1 MIIFAVISGASRPV
15 FQFFLLFRGLRDA
28 APFLLRT
35 FLAAFGGNA
44 LLSRK
49 GVMNKFIGKLSGLF
63 KREKTAAVTSGSGR
77 VSCVLPS
84 ASYGRDGAC
93 IATVYRCVRLL
104 SESVAM
110 LPLRYLES
118 DARGIKSERDRWM
131 NYLLQV
137 QPNENYSAFDFMRL
151 AVAQIL
157 VRGNAYIMPVSESG
171 FRGFDRLVLLSPG
184 AVSVNPVTGIY
195 TVSDTTNNI
204 FGTYLPKEIIHL
216 RNNNAGGLVGQ
227 SVISAARN
235 ALSIAAQGDA
245 ETLDRF
251 KTGGAVR
258 GLVCGTGD
266 FAGTGYTANGEIERT
281 AQDLDADFNVS
292 GRRIVSVPEPLQ
304 FTQLSM
310 SSADLQFLESRKF
323 EVLEICRFFGVH
335 PSFVFS
341 DTSSNYKSAEN
352 ANTAFLA
359 QTLNPMLR
367 MIENEF
373 QRKLCGWRLHGS
385 AKFEFDRSALY
396 ASDPESRARYEAQQL
411 GNGTRTVNELRAADN
426 RPPVEG
432 GDKPLVSANLRTI
445 DEINTNDTPQDAKD

>member
-1 MIIFAVISGASRPV
+1 M
-15 FQFFLLFRGLRDA
+15 
-28 APFLLRT
+28 
-35 FLAAFGGNA
+35 
-44 LLSRK
+44 
-49 GVMNKFIGKLSGLF
+49 
-63 KREKTAAVTSGSGR
+63 
-77 VSCVLPS
+77 
-84 ASYGRDGAC
+84 
-93 IATVYRCVRLL
+93 
-104 SESVAM
+104 
-110 LPLRYLES
+110 
-118 DARGIKSERDRWM
+118 
-131 NYLLQV
+131 
-137 QPNENYSAFDFMRL
+137 
-151 AVAQIL
+151 
-157 VRGNAYIMPVSESG
+157 
-171 FRGFDRLVLLSPG
+171 
-184 AVSVNPVTGIY
+184 
-195 TVSDTTNNI
+195 
-204 FGTYLPKEIIHL
+204 
-216 RNNNAGGLVGQ
+216 
-227 SVISAARN
+227 
-235 ALSIAAQGDA
+235 
-245 ETLDRF
+245 
-251 KTGGAVR
+251 R

-266 FAGTGYTANGEIERT
+266 FAGTGYTANGEIEKT

-373 QRKLCGWRLHGS
+373 QRKLCGWRLHGL

>member
-1 MIIFAVISGASRPV
+1 MINNFFGKFAR
-15 FQFFLLFRGLRDA
+15 
-28 APFLLRT
+28 
-35 FLAAFGGNA
+35 
-44 LLSRK
+44 
-49 GVMNKFIGKLSGLF
+49 LF
-63 KREKTAAVTSGSGR
+63 KRENTAAAPVGSTR
-77 VSCVLPS
+77 ISCTLPA

-157 VRGNAYIMPVSESG
+157 VSGNAYIMPVNSTD
-171 FRGFDRLVLLSPG
+171 FRGCDRLVLLSPG
-184 AVSVNPVTGIY
+184 SVSVNPLTGIY

-204 FGTYLPKEIIHL
+204 FGSYLPKEIIHL

-235 ALSIAAQGDA
+235 TLSIAAQGDA

-341 DTSSNYKSAEN
+341 DTTSNYKSAEN

-373 QRKLCGWRLHGS
+373 QRKLCGWRLQGA
-385 AKFEFDRSALY
+385 AKFEFDRAALY

-426 RPPVEG
+426 RAPVEG